1 MLRALALAALL
12 FRFAAAHAEPVPL
25 PGPLDGVPIGSYAD
39 ALEDPDGSLQ
49 FADVAGPAHAGRFE
63 RIGRETPNF
72 GYTYSAFWL
81 RISLPREPGRLRT
94 SVRGSDT
101 VARYGGDEFVVLAGE
116 LERADRAM
124 YAAKAAKDRR
134 YAFFSPS

>member
-1 MLRALALAALL
+1 M
-12 FRFAAAHAEPVPL
+12 
-25 PGPLDGVPIGSYAD
+25 
-39 ALEDPDGSLQ
+39 
-49 FADVAGPAHAGRFE
+49 
-63 RIGRETPNF
+63 
-72 GYTYSAFWL
+72 
-81 RISLPREPGRLRT
+81 
-94 SVRGSDT
+94 RGSDT